1 MQKSVLALVTLTTPE
16 GCFLGTTAG
25 RELASKTTES
35 LPPLEGALFSLESIN
50 LCFLYPTYL
59 LLILFL
65 HLCDESMQSR
75 DNSNSNRMS
84 AEYHLIK
91 HTMDTFPQL

>member
-25 RELASKTTES
+25 RELARKTTES
-35 LPPLEGALFSLESIN
+35 PPPLEGALFSLESIN

-59 LLILFL
+59 LLILSSTFATS
-65 HLCDESMQSR
+65 LCSR
-75 DNSNSNRMS
+75 AITVTVTDITHNNTV
-84 AEYHLIK
+84 IVW
-91 HTMDTFPQL
+91 